1 MAKKEDIQ
9 YVLTEK
15 GKELSE
21 KIADTN
27 IEKDK
32 LQSSINEEVAKPA
45 KKSSAELIRELKELD
60 KKIEEI
66 KKLEKQKKKEL
77 KKKEPEVKSQP
88 VESTEMEDD
97 GEQEVEAGEQKHGMG
112 YKHARDIRKKSF
124 GSLLAEQEGGLGESL
139 KKTISLKT
147 KAKMTGI
154 KETFDPLNIVKKF
167 TFGSDWAPAMLGKL
181 TGRSKED
188 TGYFANAKMKA
199 SQVGGGNTATKV
211 GAMESGESSM
221 SGILSQILT
230 LLQKTNEEDTARK
243 EEANQYKEILDA
255 KREKRHKELIEALTG
270 KKTKTADKVKDAPP
284 EANTNSMFGSL
295 LDALGGF
302 KSALGL
308 FGVLGTIFVGG
319 SIASWFATAVA
330 SDPNFQKAF
339 TKENDPTGMLGA
351 MAGDSAVAS
360 NIMNVAAQT
369 KEEKA
374 SRDEKNATLNKL
386 LEDAPFWTR
395 KYQVGAREYLMEKK
409 GLTEAQVND
418 LMGPKEKSPAEER
431 KEEKESATKLEAIK
445 QKPISEMSLQEL
457 KQVKDSIVQYGD
469 PRSFVK
475 KNPTQASAKDLATA
489 KQLDEIDAAIAKKE
503 STSGGTSGASTAAT
517 TTASPDSATSGAS
530 TSATSGASTSAT
542 TTASPDSATSGASTS
557 ATTTASPDSATSGA
571 STSAT
576 QISEKGANATPV
588 SSAPTS
594 AGAKLN
600 SVTNE
605 NLDAK
610 LSEKTSPTP
619 PTSSV
624 TNNSKAI
631 NTKKESKMPLPAVRN
646 QEPTFQRMLLNST
659 RIV

>member
-9 YVLTEK
+9 YELTEK

-21 KIADTN
+21 KIVDTN

-32 LQSSINEEVAKPA
+32 LQSSINEGVAKPA

-66 KKLEKQKKKEL
+66 KKLEKEKKKET
-77 KKKEPEVKSQP
+77 KKKEPKVKSQP
-88 VESTEMEDD
+88 VESTEMEDEGEEIEP
-97 GEQEVEAGEQKHGMG
+97 GEQRHGMG
-112 YKHARDIRKKSF
+112 YKKAKDIRKKSF
-124 GSLLAEQEGGLGESL
+124 GSLLAEQEGGLGTSL
-139 KKTISLKT
+139 KKAISLKT
-147 KAKMTGI
+147 KAKMMGF
-154 KETFDPLNIVKKF
+154 KEAADPLNIVKKL

-243 EEANQYKEILDA
+243 EKANQYKEILDA
-255 KREKRHKELIEALTG
+255 KKEKRHKELIEALTG

-475 KNPTQASAKDLATA
+475 KNPSQASAKELATA

-503 STSGGTSGASTAAT
+503 STSGGTSGASTTST

-530 TSATSGASTSAT
+530 TTS
-542 TTASPDSATSGASTS
+542 
-557 ATTTASPDSATSGA
+557 TTTASPDSATSGA

-576 QISEKGANATPV
+576 QTSEKGANATPV
-588 SSAPTS
+588 TSAPTS

-600 SVTNE
+600 SVTSE
-605 NLDAK
+605 NLDVK

-619 PTSSV
+619 PTSSI
-624 TNNSKAI
+624 TNNSTAI
-631 NTKKESKMPLPAVRN
+631 NAKKESKMPLPAVRN
-646 QEPTFQRMLLNST
+646 QESTFQRMLLNST